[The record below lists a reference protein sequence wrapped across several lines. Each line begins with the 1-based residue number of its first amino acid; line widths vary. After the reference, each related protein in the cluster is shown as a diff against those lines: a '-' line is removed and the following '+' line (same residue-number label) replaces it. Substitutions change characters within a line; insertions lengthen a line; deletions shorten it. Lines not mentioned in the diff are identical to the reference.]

1 MILVVDCKYSFFDFQ
16 LLAFVRNYFLVM
28 KIKQKFLTEIYIKNN
43 QFVTISI
50 FVFVSPDK

>member
-28 KIKQKFLTEIYIKNN
+28 KKKKTFLTEICIKNN
-43 QFVTISI
+43 QFVTIGI
-50 FVFVSPDK
+50 FVFVSPNK

>member
-1 MILVVDCKYSFFDFQ
+1 MILVVDCKYFFFDFQ

-28 KIKQKFLTEIYIKNN
+28 KKKTFLTEICIKNN

-50 FVFVSPDK
+50 FVFVSPNK